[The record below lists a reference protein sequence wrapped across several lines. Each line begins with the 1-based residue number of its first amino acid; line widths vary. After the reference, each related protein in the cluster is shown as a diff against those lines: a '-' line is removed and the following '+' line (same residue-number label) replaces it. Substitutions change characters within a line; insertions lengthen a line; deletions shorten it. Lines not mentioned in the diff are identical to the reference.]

1 MYQVILDTF
10 LTIANIFF
18 CFEIADTFIQ
28 LKEEGIIISPLLATY
43 IIKSLFTTYVVYGD
57 SIQFMI
63 FSVFNSIIL
72 IATFIALF
80 HTLDN

>member
-1 MYQVILDTF
+1 MYLELLDIF

-18 CFEIADTFIQ
+18 CFEIADTLLI
-28 LKEEGIIISPLLATY
+28 LENEGIIVSPLLATY

-72 IATFIALF
+72 IITFIALF
-80 HTLDN
+80 HTLDS